1 MFIIKYKKVF
11 VLISVCLV
19 AVSIALI
26 SIFGIPLGID
36 FKGGAMMQVS
46 YDGTRPEIALV
57 EQLVQESNVGP
68 ALIQPT
74 GTNSYTIKTRD
85 LSEIE
90 RVGLLSSLSVS
101 NSVVVHQDSYTSI
114 GPTVGKDLANKALL
128 AIVLVSLAIIVFIT
142 FAFRG
147 VNKPVSSWKYG
158 LAAVITLIHDIIIPV
173 GVFAVVAKESGA
185 EVDTLFVVAL
195 LTVLGLSISDTI
207 VVFDRVRENLKFKK
221 YSTFSETV
229 GKSIEQAYVRSI
241 ATSLTVLMVLVALA
255 IWGPVTTRIFAMMLA
270 AGMFFGTYSSIFLAS
285 PLLVY
290 FEKWQNKK

>member
-229 GKSIEQAYVRSI
+229 GRSIEQAYVRSI